1 LDQRPLKDVLKA
13 RHVMNISHRAPH
25 PFFRA
30 TFVISALA
38 LLAGA
43 VSPALADSAPLA
55 PQTKIRLTVVQWMPS
70 RGQFER
76 WDAIGGEYT
85 VSDAGEVSLP
95 FLGSLPVGN
104 LDSANLTSEI
114 AKRLQAK
121 MGLAQT
127 PAVTIDVLDYPPIY
141 VVGDVTTPGQ
151 YSFRPGLTV
160 LKSLAMS
167 GGPRRAKEEQQTHS
181 IQIVGELREID
192 HSILRSTARLARL
205 QAEMDGANE
214 ITFDQTTDV
223 DQQFAAGIYN
233 EERIIFRARANAL
246 ERQAR
251 AFTELRD
258 LLTTEISTLE
268 EKLTGAD
275 DNIKSVNDQ
284 LVSVKSL
291 VQKGLTV
298 SSRQLDLERLL
309 TTYRSDKL
317 DLVTAVM
324 RGRQAISETTR
335 NLEGLYD
342 ARRSE
347 VATEAQ
353 SERASLDQMKMK
365 RETTQKLLIEDLGSN
380 DGIKS
385 LGEDLPLTFS
395 VTRRNGGQID
405 QFEASETTTLA
416 PGDVVRVVQPHILD
430 SSLQTDSAR
439 SFEAQTLADRAGQ

>member
-1 LDQRPLKDVLKA
+1 MY
-13 RHVMNISHRAPH
+13 MNSSHRAPR
-25 PFFRA
+25 PFLRA
-30 TFVISALA
+30 TFAISALVF
-38 LLAGA
+38 LAA
-43 VSPALADSAPLA
+43 AAPPALADSTSLA
-55 PQTKIRLTVVQWMPS
+55 PQTKIRLTIVQWVQS
-70 RGQFER
+70 RGQYER
-76 WDAIGGEYT
+76 WDALGGEYR
-85 VSDAGEVSLP
+85 VADDGSVSLP
-95 FLGSLPVGN
+95 FIGTLSVGN
-104 LDSANLTSEI
+104 LKDIDLTNEI
-114 AKRLQAK
+114 GKRLQEK
-121 MGLAQT
+121 IGLVQA
-127 PAVTIDVLDYPPIY
+127 PSVSIEILEYPPIY

-160 LKSLAMS
+160 LQSLAMS
-167 GGPRRAKEEQQTHS
+167 GGPRRAKEQQETHS

-205 QAEMDGANE
+205 QTEMNGANE
-214 ITFDQTTDV
+214 IIFDPATGA

-275 DNIKSVNDQ
+275 DNIKSVEDQ

-291 VQKGLTV
+291 VQKGLTI
-298 SSRQLDLERLL
+298 SSRQMDLERLL

-324 RGRQAISETTR
+324 RGRQAVSETTR

-353 SERASLDQMKMK
+353 SERASLDQFKLK
-365 RETTQKLLIEDLGSN
+365 RETLQKLLITDLGSN
-380 DGIKS
+380 DGVKS
-385 LGEDLPLTFS
+385 LVDDLPLTFS
-395 VTRRNGGQID
+395 VTRRSDGQIN
-405 QFEASETTTLA
+405 QLEASETTVLA
-416 PGDVVRVVQPHILD
+416 PGDVVRVIQPRILENAPQAD
-430 SSLQTDSAR
+430 TGP
-439 SFEAQTLADRAGQ
+439 SFETQTLADRAVQ

>member
-1 LDQRPLKDVLKA
+1 
-13 RHVMNISHRAPH
+13 MNISHRAPH

-246 ERQAR
+246 ERQSR

-275 DNIKSVNDQ
+275 DNIKSVEDQ

-291 VQKGLTV
+291 VQKGLTI
-298 SSRQLDLERLL
+298 SSRQMDLERLL

-353 SERASLDQMKMK
+353 SERASLDQFKLK
-365 RETTQKLLIEDLGSN
+365 RETLQKLLIADLGSN
-380 DGIKS
+380 DSVKS
-385 LGEDLPLTFS
+385 LTDDLPLTFS
-395 VTRRNGGQID
+395 VTRRNAGQIN
-405 QFEASETTTLA
+405 QFQASETTALA

-430 SSLQTDSAR
+430 NSPQADTSPSVETQS
-439 SFEAQTLADRAGQ
+439 LADRAGQ

>member
-1 LDQRPLKDVLKA
+1 
-13 RHVMNISHRAPH
+13 
-25 PFFRA
+25 
-30 TFVISALA
+30 
-38 LLAGA
+38 

-246 ERQAR
+246 ERQSR

-275 DNIKSVNDQ
+275 DNIKSVEDQ

-291 VQKGLTV
+291 VQKGLTI
-298 SSRQLDLERLL
+298 SSRQMDLERLL

>member
-1 LDQRPLKDVLKA
+1 MKL
-13 RHVMNISHRAPH
+13 SHRAPH
-25 PFFRA
+25 LFFRA
-30 TFVISALA
+30 TFVISALVF
-38 LLAGA
+38 LAGA

-55 PQTKIRLTVVQWMPS
+55 PHTKIRLTVVQWMPS
-70 RGQFER
+70 KGQFER

-95 FLGSLPVGN
+95 FMGSQSVGSLDN
-104 LDSANLTSEI
+104 TSLTNEI

-127 PAVTIDVLDYPPIY
+127 PAVTIEVLEYPPIY

-151 YSFRPGLTV
+151 YSFRPGVTV
-160 LKSLAMS
+160 LQSLAMS
-167 GGPRRAKEEQQTHS
+167 GGPRRAKDQQQTHS
-181 IQIVGELREID
+181 TQLVGELREIN

-205 QAEMDGANE
+205 QAEMDGAKE
-214 ITFDQTTDV
+214 ITFDQMTGA

-291 VQKGLTV
+291 VQKGLTI
-298 SSRQLDLERLL
+298 SSRQMDLERLL

-385 LGEDLPLTFS
+385 LAEDLPLTYS
-395 VTRRNGGQID
+395 VTRRSGGKID
-405 QFEASETTTLA
+405 QFQASETTTLE
-416 PGDVVRVVQPHILD
+416 PGDVVRVVQPRVLD
-430 SSLQTDSAR
+430 SSLQTDSGR
-439 SFEAQTLADRAGQ
+439 SFEAQTLADGADQ

>member
-1 LDQRPLKDVLKA
+1 
-13 RHVMNISHRAPH
+13 MNLSHRAPH

-70 RGQFER
+70 KGQFER

-95 FLGSLPVGN
+95 FLGSQSVGN
-104 LDSANLTSEI
+104 LDNASLTNEI

-160 LKSLAMS
+160 LQSLAMS
-167 GGPRRAKEEQQTHS
+167 GGPRRAKGEQQTHS

-214 ITFDQTTDV
+214 ITFDQRTDV

-246 ERQAR
+246 ERQSR

-275 DNIKSVNDQ
+275 DNIKSVEDQ

-291 VQKGLTV
+291 VQKGLTI
-298 SSRQLDLERLL
+298 SSRQMDLERLL

-324 RGRQAISETTR
+324 RGRQAVSETTR

-353 SERASLDQMKMK
+353 SERASLDQFKLK
-365 RETTQKLLIEDLGSN
+365 RETLQKLLIADLGSY
-380 DGIKS
+380 DSVKS
-385 LGEDLPLTFS
+385 LTDDLPLTFS
-395 VTRRNGGQID
+395 VTRRNAGQIN
-405 QFEASETTTLA
+405 QFQASETTALA
-416 PGDVVRVVQPHILD
+416 PGDVVRVAQPHILD
-430 SSLQTDSAR
+430 NSPQADTSP
-439 SFEAQTLADRAGQ
+439 SFETQTLADRAGQ

>member
-1 LDQRPLKDVLKA
+1 
-13 RHVMNISHRAPH
+13 MNLSHRAPH

-38 LLAGA
+38 LFAGA

-70 RGQFER
+70 KGQFER

-95 FLGSLPVGN
+95 FLGSQSVGN
-104 LDSANLTSEI
+104 LDNASLTNEI

-160 LKSLAMS
+160 LQSLAMS

-246 ERQAR
+246 ERQSR

-268 EKLTGAD
+268 EKLAGAD
-275 DNIKSVNDQ
+275 DNIKSVEDQ

-291 VQKGLTV
+291 VQKGLTI
-298 SSRQLDLERLL
+298 SSRQMDLERLL

-353 SERASLDQMKMK
+353 SERASLDQFKLK
-365 RETTQKLLIEDLGSN
+365 RETLQKLLIADLGSY
-380 DGIKS
+380 DSVKS
-385 LGEDLPLTFS
+385 LTDDLPLTFS
-395 VTRRNGGQID
+395 VTRRNAGQIN
-405 QFEASETTTLA
+405 QFQASETTALA

-430 SSLQTDSAR
+430 NSPQADTSP
-439 SFEAQTLADRAGQ
+439 SFETQTLVDRAGQ

>member
-1 LDQRPLKDVLKA
+1 
-13 RHVMNISHRAPH
+13 MNLSHRAPH

-30 TFVISALA
+30 TFIISALVFF
-38 LLAGA
+38 AGA

-70 RGQFER
+70 KGQFER

-95 FLGSLPVGN
+95 FLGSQSVGS
-104 LDSANLTSEI
+104 LDSASLTNEI

-121 MGLAQT
+121 MGLAQA
-127 PAVTIDVLDYPPIY
+127 PAVTIDVLEYPPIY

-151 YSFRPGLTV
+151 YSFRPGVTV
-160 LKSLAMS
+160 LQSLAMS
-167 GGPRRAKEEQQTHS
+167 GGPRRAKDQQQTHS
-181 IQIVGELREID
+181 TQLVGELREIN

-205 QAEMDGANE
+205 QAEMDGAQE
-214 ITFDQTTDV
+214 ITFDQMTGA